1 MFHLR
6 VFWHVISC
14 SGLFTAITVPPSWI
28 WWQEHKRWE
37 LEWNGT
43 CCSLCVQPPLPSEKS
58 ERSSFPI
65 FFEGRGGCTQA
76 IIPFHGS
83 FSKFLVNG
91 KRPRSAPI
99 SVINY
104 KPLEVYSLFGTSKVF
119 LWIQLHISVNWLI
132 WEILKDNTH
141 KGRLICH
148 FLSFFFL
155 FTGNAKRLHSHGLFI
170 RYNFCIYRSN
180 LISGKNFLT

>member
-1 MFHLR
+1 MEHVVHSVYSRPSPQKNRKGAPFR
-6 VFWHVISC
+6 FFW
-14 SGLFTAITVPPSWI
+14 G
-28 WWQEHKRWE
+28 
-37 LEWNGT
+37 
-43 CCSLCVQPPLPSEKS
+43 
-58 ERSSFPI
+58 
-65 FFEGRGGCTQA
+65 EGWLYTGYY
-76 IIPFHGS
+76 IPFHGS

-104 KPLEVYSLFGTSKVF
+104 KPLEVYSLFGTSKFF
-119 LWIQLHISVNWLI
+119 LWVQLHISVNWLI

>member
-1 MFHLR
+1 M
-6 VFWHVISC
+6 
-14 SGLFTAITVPPSWI
+14 LFILCTAA
-28 WWQEHKRWE
+28 
-37 LEWNGT
+37 
-43 CCSLCVQPPLPSEKS
+43 PPLRKIGKELLSD
-58 ERSSFPI
+58 

-91 KRPRSAPI
+91 KCPRSAPI
-99 SVINY
+99 SLINY
-104 KPLEVYSLFGTSKVF
+104 KPLEVYSLFGTSKFFF

-148 FLSFFFL
+148 FFSFFFL